1 VIPKMKSNAYVLRIQ
16 VRQVDEGLP
25 CRGDSFAKT
34 QVDKGVLSSG
44 NIVFSMSLT
53 WSSEA

>member
-1 VIPKMKSNAYVLRIQ
+1 VIPKMKSNAYVLMIQ

>member
-1 VIPKMKSNAYVLRIQ
+1 MIPKMKSNAYVLMIQ

-25 CRGDSFAKT
+25 CRGDSFAKA

>member
-1 VIPKMKSNAYVLRIQ
+1 MKSNAYVLMIQ

-25 CRGDSFAKT
+25 CRGDSFAKA

>member
-1 VIPKMKSNAYVLRIQ
+1 MIQ

-25 CRGDSFAKT
+25 YRGDSFAKA
-34 QVDKGVLSSG
+34 QVDKGVLCSG